1 LEPSLVLIRQLEWID
16 GPKRGYSSP
25 KKVERISEWHVAWLA
40 GDKRTEKGIEGFPKH
55 PQETDPNE

>member
-1 LEPSLVLIRQLEWID
+1 MDRRTEARIFIPQ
-16 GPKRGYSSP
+16 
-25 KKVERISEWHVAWLA
+25 KVERISEWHVAWLA